1 MMNNLTKAELRAK
14 AKKNHIRMEPAE
26 KAVNAVSVIV
36 CLLLLAVSLFPILNL
51 VATAFSRGSA
61 EVSGRVYVWPVGF
74 QTEGVKTIMKGTS
87 FFHSMLNTILLTI
100 VGVAVSITV
109 TTLFAYPMSKTHLKG
124 RKILTVLCVV
134 NMVFS
139 GGIIPSYIVVKSLG
153 LLNSY
158 WSIILPSGMSVFN
171 MLIIKNYFEGLP
183 EEVMESAAVDG
194 SGDLRTLVRIVVP
207 MSVPVLATISLLY
220 AISYWN
226 GYFNVIMYI
235 SKSDMTTLQ
244 VFIRNLIADT
254 GTVTEQVDRSP
265 ETLGL
270 LSSGVIVAGVTV
282 LGLIPIVA
290 VYPLVQKFMVQGIT
304 VGSVKG

>member
-1 MMNNLTKAELRAK
+1 MNKEYTKAELRK
-14 AKKNHIRMEPAE
+14 LSRKNHIKMEPAE
-26 KAVNAVSVIV
+26 KSVNIISIIV
-36 CLLLLAVSLFPILNL
+36 CVLLLIISLFPILNL

-61 EVSGRVYVWPVGF
+61 EVSGKVYIWPVGF
-74 QTEGVKTIMKGTS
+74 QIEGIKIIINGTS
-87 FFHSMLNTILLTI
+87 FFRSMLNTLILTF
-100 VGVAVSITV
+100 VGVAVSMAV
-109 TTLFAYPMSKTHLKG
+109 TTLFAYPMSKQHLKG
-124 RKILTVLCVV
+124 RKLLTVLCVI

-139 GGIIPSYIVVKSLG
+139 GGIIPSYIVVKSLN
-153 LLNSY
+153 LLNTY
-158 WSIILPSGMSVFN
+158 WSIILPSAVSVFN

-183 EEVMESAAVDG
+183 GEVMESAAVDG

-235 SKSDMTTLQ
+235 SKADKLTLQ

-282 LGLIPIVA
+282 LGLVPIVA
-290 VYPLVQKFMVQGIT
+290 VYPLVQRFMVQGIT